1 MLLDWTKDEG
11 RYMKAVLYVLMT
23 TVVCLA
29 FDIRFVN
36 SLSIV
41 MLVVLVLIHPKRGQ
55 LFKKSFSDP
64 FFLSF
69 FFLYLMQIAGPFY
82 SGNQHLGWIEVT
94 KKAGFVALPFFFCAI
109 TIIPA
114 RVMLKVM

>member
-1 MLLDWTKDEG
+1 MLQDWIKDES
-11 RYMKAVLYVLMT
+11 RYMKLVLYVLMT

-41 MLVVLVLIHPKRGQ
+41 MLVVLVLIHPKRGE
-55 LFKKSFSDP
+55 LFKKAFSDP

-69 FFLYLMQIAGPFY
+69 FFLYLMQVAGLLY
-82 SGNQHLGWIEVT
+82 TTNQHLGWIEVT
-94 KKAGFVALPFFFCAI
+94 KKAGLVALPF
-109 TIIPA
+109 
-114 RVMLKVM
+114 